1 MLVRL
6 PALILS
12 LASSSAMAATVQV
25 TVRGPDGQ
33 PVKEAVV
40 RIDTPRAPA
49 GPIKFDWPYVMA
61 QQNIS
66 FQPHVLI
73 VPQGASV
80 SFPNRDMVRHHV
92 YSASKT
98 KKFEIKL
105 YGRDETRSEVF
116 DKPGVVALGCNI
128 HDVMSGFIY
137 VTTSPF
143 TAKTDANGHVTIS
156 NVPAG
161 DVTLR
166 VWYPSLR
173 TPDNAIREAVSLPA
187 GGINK
192 TITLKAR

>member
-6 PALILS
+6 LMPLFCCV
-12 LASSSAMAATVQV
+12 SSTAAAATLEV
-25 TVRGPDGQ
+25 TVQGPDGQ
-33 PVKEAVV
+33 PIKEAVV
-40 RIDTPRAPA
+40 RIDAPRAPA

-73 VPQGASV
+73 VPQGATV
-80 SFPNRDMVRHHV
+80 SFPNRDKVRHHV

-98 KKFEIKL
+98 HKFEIKL
-105 YGRDETRSEVF
+105 YGHDESRSEVF

-143 TAKTDANGHVTIS
+143 TAKTDANGHVTIA

-161 DVTLR
+161 AVTLR
-166 VWYPSLR
+166 IWYPSLR
-173 TPDNAIREAVSLPA
+173 TPDNEMREALTLPA
-187 GGINK
+187 GSIAK
-192 TITLKAR
+192 TIVLKAR